1 MDVFRQHGGAYL
13 KQVKLFDVYAGE
25 HIAEGQKS
33 LAYTLT
39 YRRDDQTLTEDEVTQ
54 AFDRVKS
61 ALASDLAAEI
71 R

>member
-1 MDVFRQHGGAYL
+1 MT
-13 KQVKLFDVYAGE
+13 LFDVYAGD
-25 HIAEGQKS
+25 HIAAGQKS

-54 AFDRVKS
+54 AFDKVKA
-61 ALASDLAAEI
+61 ALQTGIGAAI